1 MITYTY
7 KVKEKGGRVI
17 TGTMV
22 GEDRSSVVSR
32 LQQMGHYVMEI
43 KETRGERSAAASWNP
58 LGLLMRWTIVPLFGG
73 ASIPQLAVFYRQFA
87 TMIRSGMPISQAM
100 SSLRT
105 QGGSR
110 VLRKVAGETLT
121 YVNNGGKLSD
131 SLARYPWIFPE
142 LHVNLIRAGETGG
155 SLESMISKIAD
166 YLERENKIRQRLRFA
181 TFYPKLL
188 VLAVIFI
195 PKFPI
200 LLFEGG
206 RQYIHATM
214 GILTPIL
221 IGVAALWVGFRLIT
235 QIPPFRYTFDMLKL
249 AVPKLGKTVRMLALV
264 KFYRVLA
271 AMYSAGTPLSRG
283 LMSAAAASGNWYITS
298 RLKTAAPIVDS
309 GGRLSDALRGTGVL
323 PGMALDMIST
333 GEQTGSMDEM
343 LEKAAEYTEEE
354 AEVAVF
360 QSTMVLGVL
369 LVVAVAGYIGCYVIQ
384 FYIGQYSNVMN
395 SNT

>member
-1 MITYTY
+1 MRTYTY

-22 GEDRSSVVSR
+22 GEDRGSVASR

-43 KETRGERSAAASWNP
+43 KETRGERGTAASWNP
-58 LGLLMRWTIVPLFGG
+58 FSLFARWIIVPIFGG
-73 ASIPQLAVFYRQFA
+73 ASIAQLAVFYRQFA
-87 TMIRSGMPISQAM
+87 TMLRSGMAISQAM

-131 SLARYPWIFPE
+131 SLAQYPWIFPE
-142 LHVNLIRAGETGG
+142 LHVSLIRAGETGG
-155 SLESMISKIAD
+155 SLESMVSKIAD

-195 PKFPI
+195 PNAQI

-206 RQYIHATM
+206 RQYLHATM
-214 GILTPIL
+214 GILFPIL
-221 IGVAALWVGFRLIT
+221 AVTAGLWVGFRLLT
-235 QIPPFRYTFDMLKL
+235 QIPPVKYTVDMLKL
-249 AVPKLGKTVRMLALV
+249 AFPKLGKTVRMLALA
-264 KFYRVLA
+264 KFYRVLG
-271 AMYSAGTPLSRG
+271 AMYAAGTPLSRG
-283 LMSAAAASGNWYITS
+283 LKSAAGATGNWYITK
-298 RLKTAAPIVDS
+298 RLQTAAPIVDR
-309 GGRLSDALRGTGVL
+309 GGRLSDALRGTGIL

-333 GEQTGSMDEM
+333 GEQTGNMDQM

-369 LVVAVAGYIGCYVIQ
+369 LIVVVAGYIGWYVIR
-384 FYIGQYSNVMN
+384 FYMGQYANVMTPP
-395 SNT
+395 S